1 MAILEHLYHSYLKL
15 GHAFRWTYVV
25 YRFDSSPKITR
36 INSTLNVTIAIHVQ
50 NHFQIFLSNFL
61 SIFLK
66 WLGKKLVFQHTINLP
81 WEIGRQILTQRPKTS
96 HSKRHAPLEIFLA
109 GPYGAPASGLFYRQV
124 DHAVLIATG
133 IGVTPF
139 ASILQS
145 IMFKFGESRKR
156 LPNISISQSYD
167 LPIGSTE

>member
-1 MAILEHLYHSYLKL
+1 MQGRNAKACKKLKS
-15 GHAFRWTYVV
+15 H
-25 YRFDSSPKITR
+25 DS
-36 INSTLNVTIAIHVQ
+36 
-50 NHFQIFLSNFL
+50 FLPGSCL
-61 SIFLK
+61 PTKKSHREISIFYIYFWNGWK
-66 WLGKKLVFQHTINLP
+66 KKLVFQHTINLP

-145 IMFKFGESRKR
+145 IMFKFGESRRR
-156 LPNISISQSYD
+156 LQIISISQS
-167 LPIGSTE
+167 

>member
-1 MAILEHLYHSYLKL
+1 MQKILKSHDGFLPGSCLPTQKN
-15 GHAFRWTYVV
+15 
-25 YRFDSSPKITR
+25 SSWD
-36 INSTLNVTIAIHVQ
+36 
-50 NHFQIFLSNFL
+50 FNFL
-61 SIFLK
+61 FIFLK
-66 WLGKKLVFQHTINLP
+66 WLEKKLVFKHTINL
-81 WEIGRQILTQRPKTS
+81 IGRQILTQRPKTS

-145 IMFKFGESRKR
+145 IMFKFAESRKR
-156 LPNISISQSYD
+156 FVKHFNFTVLDPK
-167 LPIGSTE
+167 L

>member
-1 MAILEHLYHSYLKL
+1 MAFCPVLVCPHKKCHRGISISYIY
-15 GHAFRWTYVV
+15 F
-25 YRFDSSPKITR
+25 
-36 INSTLNVTIAIHVQ
+36 LNGWKK
-50 NHFQIFLSNFL
+50 NWYSN
-61 SIFLK
+61 
-66 WLGKKLVFQHTINLP
+66 TPCINLP

-156 LPNISISQSYD
+156 FVKHFNFTVLDPK
-167 LPIGSTE
+167 L